1 MYLIRSPNKWTKTFV
16 FSFQTGQQCTQII
29 YSCCKV
35 LSSSCFD
42 VIVMLLMLLLSI
54 INYLKCF
61 LCSML
66 LRYCC
71 DVADALIKLVLRWC
85 QSSMLLQNNCD
96 VAHLLLS
103 LINYFECCQCLM
115 LLQNNC
121 DVFIV
126 TATLLSKHSHAC
138 QSYCG
143 CAVVFQNNDEID
155 KTDLNS
161 LHRLMG
167 SQIMLSVG

>member
-1 MYLIRSPNKWTKTFV
+1 MWSTVTIILKRGWTLYMYLIRGPNKWTKRFV

-96 VAHLLLS
+96 VARAFVKSNKL
-103 LINYFECCQCLM
+103 FRM
-115 LLQNNC
+115 LPMLN
-121 DVFIV
+121 
-126 TATLLSKHSHAC
+126 
-138 QSYCG
+138 
-143 CAVVFQNNDEID
+143 AVA
-155 KTDLNS
+155 K
-161 LHRLMG
+161 
-167 SQIMLSVG
+167 